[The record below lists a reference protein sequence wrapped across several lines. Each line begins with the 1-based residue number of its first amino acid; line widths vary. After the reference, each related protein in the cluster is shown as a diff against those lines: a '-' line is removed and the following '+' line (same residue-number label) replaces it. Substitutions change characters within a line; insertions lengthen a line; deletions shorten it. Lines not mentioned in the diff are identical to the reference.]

1 MRATQ
6 PFGTQWLTSRLA
18 DLLPGFPDVRLLI
31 AFSGGVDST
40 ALLAALAA
48 NRPNGLQVRAVHVN
62 HGLHPNA
69 SKWSEHCRALA
80 RELGVPL
87 EVLAVKVARSAGVSL
102 EAAARD
108 ARYGLLARVLEAG
121 EFLLTAHHEDDQVE
135 TVLLQLFRGAGI
147 AGLAAMPDI
156 AAFAGGWLARPLLS
170 RSRAELED
178 WARGAGLSW
187 ADDDTNADETLDR
200 NYLRRRVLP
209 LIRERWPGVGSAVS
223 RSARHAAEG
232 QRLLDMIARS
242 DTDRASSGPDL
253 FVPAL
258 RALQPDRRRNALR
271 FWIARSGARVPDTSR
286 LEELAGPVIDARP
299 DANPRVTWGDVE
311 VQRHA
316 DVLSINSAA
325 RGMRRVAGAD
335 PDTGVRR
342 ADVRRV
348 AGAGRGREVRRSADV
363 RRAGDVRQGGDP
375 HQGGD
380 VRRVA
385 DAGRG
390 TNVRRGAAA
399 RRAAD
404 SPTIDWPWRSVP
416 VLELPDAGGTLELKP
431 DAHGPIDLDV
441 LPATVTV
448 RYRQGGERLR
458 PRRGGPRRT
467 LKSLLQESHLPI
479 GERARLPLVFSG
491 ETLLAVGSLWVD
503 ESIQVTPGA
512 LHRGRLVQRPPR
524 TQ

>member
-1 MRATQ
+1 VRATQ
-6 PFGTQWLTSRLA
+6 QFGPQWLESRLA
-18 DLLPGFPDVRLLI
+18 DLLPGFPDVRLVV

-48 NRPNGLQVRAVHVN
+48 NRPKGLRVRAVHVN

-69 SKWSEHCRALA
+69 SRWSEHCRALA
-80 RELGVPL
+80 RELGVQL
-87 EVLAVKVARSAGVSL
+87 EVLAAKVVRPSGVSL

-108 ARYGLLARVLEAG
+108 ARYAVLARVLEAG
-121 EFLLTAHHEDDQVE
+121 EFLLTAHQEDDQLE
-135 TVLLQLFRGAGI
+135 TVLLQLFRGAGM

-156 AAFAGGWLARPLLS
+156 ASFAGGWLARPLLS
-170 RSRAELED
+170 RSRAELEQ
-178 WARGAGLSW
+178 WVRGAGLSW
-187 ADDDTNADETLDR
+187 VDDDTNSDETLDR

-209 LIRERWPGVGSAVS
+209 LIRERWQGVGSAVS

-242 DTDRASSGPDL
+242 DVERASSGAEL

-299 DANPRVTWGDVE
+299 DSSPRVVWGDVE

-316 DVLSINSAA
+316 DVLSI
-325 RGMRRVAGAD
+325 VH
-335 PDTGVRR
+335 R
-342 ADVRRV
+342 A
-348 AGAGRGREVRRSADV
+348 
-363 RRAGDVRQGGDP
+363 
-375 HQGGD
+375 
-380 VRRVA
+380 A

-390 TNVRRGAAA
+390 TNVRRGGDV
-399 RRAAD
+399 RRGIDVHRGTTDTHRATDAHRAPD
-404 SPTIDWPWRSVP
+404 PPTIDWQWRSAP
-416 VLELPDAGGTLELKP
+416 ILELPNAGGTLELKADP
-431 DAHGPIDLDV
+431 HGPIDLDA

-448 RYRQGGERLR
+448 RNRQGGERLR

-479 GERARLPLVFSG
+479 AERARLPLLFSG
-491 ETLLAVGSLWVD
+491 ATLLAVGSLWLD
-503 ESIQVTPGA
+503 ESIQITPGA
-512 LHRGRLVQRPPR
+512 AHRGRLIHSPR
-524 TQ
+524 ARNGAS

>member
-1 MRATQ
+1 
-6 PFGTQWLTSRLA
+6 
-18 DLLPGFPDVRLLI
+18 LLPGFPDVRLVV

-48 NRPNGLQVRAVHVN
+48 NRPNGSQVRAVHVN

-80 RELGVPL
+80 RELGVHL
-87 EVLAVKVARSAGVSL
+87 EVLAAKVARSAGASL

-108 ARYGLLARVLEAG
+108 ARYALLARVLEAG
-121 EFLLTAHHEDDQVE
+121 EFLLTAHHEDDQLE
-135 TVLLQLFRGAGI
+135 TVLLQLFRGAGV

-156 AAFAGGWLARPLLS
+156 APFAGGWLARPLLS
-170 RSRAELED
+170 RSRTELEE
-178 WARGAGLSW
+178 WVRGEGLSW
-187 ADDDTNADETLDR
+187 VDDDTNADETLDR

-209 LIRERWPGVGSAVS
+209 LVRERWPGVGSAVS

-242 DTDRASSGPDL
+242 DVERASSGAGL

-299 DANPRVTWGDVE
+299 DASPRVTWGDVE

-316 DVLSINSAA
+316 DVLSINSPAD
-325 RGMRRVAGAD
+325 RRV
-335 PDTGVRR
+335 RR
-342 ADVRRV
+342 GSDVRR
-348 AGAGRGREVRRSADV
+348 GSEAGRGDDV
-363 RRAGDVRQGGDP
+363 RG
-375 HQGGD
+375 GGD
-380 VRRVA
+380 VRRGD
-385 DAGRG
+385 DA
-390 TNVRRGAAA
+390 RRGDNVP
-399 RRAAD
+399 RAGYSHRAPE

-416 VLELPDAGGTLELKP
+416 VLELPDVGGTLELKA
-431 DAHGPIDLDV
+431 DAHGPIDLDA

-448 RYRQGGERLR
+448 RHRQGGERLR

-491 ETLLAVGSLWVD
+491 ATLLAVGSLWVD

-512 LHRGRLVQRPPR
+512 VHRGRLVQRPPR
-524 TQ
+524 AQ

>member
-1 MRATQ
+1 VRATQ
-6 PFGTQWLTSRLA
+6 PFGPHWLESRLA
-18 DLLPGFPDVRLLI
+18 DLLPGFPDVRLVV

-48 NRPNGLQVRAVHVN
+48 NRPKGLWVRAVHVN

-80 RELGVPL
+80 RELAVQL
-87 EVLAVKVARSAGVSL
+87 KVLAAKVARPSGVSL

-108 ARYGLLARVLEAG
+108 ARYAVFARVLEAG
-121 EFLLTAHHEDDQVE
+121 EFLLTAHHEDDQLE
-135 TVLLQLFRGAGI
+135 TVLLQLFRGAGMP
-147 AGLAAMPDI
+147 GLAAMPDI
-156 AAFAGGWLARPLLS
+156 APFARGWLARPLLS
-170 RSRAELED
+170 RSRAELEE
-178 WARGAGLSW
+178 WVRGAGLSW
-187 ADDDTNADETLDR
+187 VDDDTNADETLDR

-209 LIRERWPGVGSAVS
+209 LIRERWQGVGSAVS

-242 DTDRASSGPDL
+242 DVERASSGAGL

-299 DANPRVTWGDVE
+299 DSSPRVAWGDVE

-316 DVLSINSAA
+316 DVLSINSA
-325 RGMRRVAGAD
+325 D
-335 PDTGVRR
+335 
-342 ADVRRV
+342 
-348 AGAGRGREVRRSADV
+348 RSM
-363 RRAGDVRQGGDP
+363 
-375 HQGGD
+375 
-380 VRRVA
+380 RRVA
-385 DAGRG
+385 DAGPG
-390 TNVRRGAAA
+390 TNVRRGVGVHRGADTGRGADA
-399 RRAAD
+399 LRAAEP
-404 SPTIDWPWRSVP
+404 PTIDWPWQSAP
-416 VLELPDAGGTLELKP
+416 VLELPDAGGTLELKA
-431 DAHGPIDLDV
+431 DTHGPIDLDA

-448 RYRQGGERLR
+448 RNRQGGERLR

-479 GERARLPLVFSG
+479 AERARLPLVFSG
-491 ETLLAVGSLWVD
+491 ATLLAVGSLWVD

-512 LHRGRLVQRPPR
+512 ARRGRLIHSPR
-524 TQ
+524 ERNGAS